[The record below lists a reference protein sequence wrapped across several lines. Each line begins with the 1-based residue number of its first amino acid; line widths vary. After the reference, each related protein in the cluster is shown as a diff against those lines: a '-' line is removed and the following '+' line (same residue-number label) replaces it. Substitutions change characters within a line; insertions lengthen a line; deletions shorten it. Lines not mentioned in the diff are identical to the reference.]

1 MQKGVKF
8 RAYPNKEQKRLINK
22 TFGWCRLVYNKG
34 LIMRR
39 DSYKNGIEV
48 GYSQTCSML
57 TALKKQKD
65 FEFLKEPDSM
75 ALQQSLK
82 NLDQGYKNFFEKR
95 ANYPKFK
102 SKYDS
107 HQSYRTLNQGNNIR
121 IIGKYIKLPKLGYV
135 KIKVTMKVEHIKNV
149 TVVRTPTDKYF
160 VILNVD
166 FEPKSIINKGC
177 SIGLDMGIKEFYTD
191 SNNRKVFNPKF
202 LEKTTRK
209 LVRAQRK
216 LSRKQFGS
224 HNRNK
229 QQVKLARIHE
239 KIVNQRNDFLQK
251 QSTQLIL
258 ENQIICI
265 ETLRIKNM
273 MRNHK
278 LARSI
283 ASVSWFKFF
292 TMLKYKGKWYGNQ
305 VIEIPT
311 TYPSSQICS
320 CCGYKNP
327 LIKNLAVRVWEC
339 PKCHTKHDRDVN
351 ASINILKKG
360 LEIISL

>member
-8 RAYPNKEQKRLINK
+8 RAYPNKEQKRLINQ
-22 TFGWCRLVYNKG
+22 TFGCCRFVYNKG
-34 LIMRR
+34 LVMRR
-39 DSYKNGIEV
+39 ESYKNGIDV
-48 GYSQTCSML
+48 GYSQTCAML
-57 TALKKQKD
+57 TALKKQKG

-102 SKYDS
+102 SKYDNR
-107 HQSYRTLNQGNNIR
+107 QSYRTINQGNNIR
-121 IIGKYIKLPKLGYV
+121 IIGKYIKLPKLGLV
-135 KIKVTMKVEHIKNV
+135 KIKPTMKVGHINNV
-149 TVVRTPTDKYF
+149 TVERTSTDKYF

-166 FEPKSIINKGC
+166 FEPQLIPNKGGV
-177 SIGLDMGIKEFYTD
+177 IGLDVGIKEFYTD
-191 SNNRKVFNPKF
+191 SNKGKVFNPKF
-202 LEKTTRK
+202 LEESMRK
-209 LVRAQRK
+209 LIREQRK

-224 HNRNK
+224 NNYNK
-229 QQVKLARIHE
+229 QRIKLAQIHE
-239 KIVNQRNDFLQK
+239 KIANQRNDFLQK
-251 QSTQLIL
+251 QSTKLIL

-265 ETLRIKNM
+265 ENLKIKDM
-273 MRNHK
+273 MQNHK

-305 VIEIPT
+305 IVEIPT
-311 TYPSSQICS
+311 TYPSSQICNV
-320 CCGYKNP
+320 CGHKNS
-327 LIKNLAVRVWEC
+327 LIKNLGIRIWEC
-339 PKCHTKHDRDVN
+339 PKCHTKHDRDIN

-360 LEIISL
+360 LEIINL